1 MKKIFATLCLLIC
14 FLSSSNLYSD
24 ESELLVLTS
33 SGIAS
38 GIKNSGVISWNNI
51 PYAEPPVEDLRWKAP
66 RDFKSD
72 LLIQDSKQI
81 TYCVQEPSG
90 LGGADGE
97 TLVVG
102 SEDCLYLDIKAP
114 KNIDKP
120 LPVMFWIHGGGN
132 TTGRKDIYDFSK
144 MVKNHQVIV
153 VTINYRLG
161 PLGWFTHPDIQG
173 NQEDI
178 DKTSNF
184 GTLDIIHAL
193 KWVNEN
199 ISNFGG
205 DKNNVTIFGESA
217 GGHNVLSLLVSPLA
231 KGLFHKAIS
240 QSGYT
245 TSISAQKAYKQNEY
259 SDTSANTSSEFVRK
273 TLSKFDNK
281 PTDTR
286 QMLLALSV
294 EDIYQEYIGKSN
306 LNIPL
311 LTNDGIVIPRIG
323 LKNALS
329 KKEHVQDIPFIA
341 GSNRDEV
348 KLWLGSATY
357 FVELKFSFLGNIF
370 NVPRVKLKDK
380 DAFEAFNYYRSNAWQ
395 IRGVDEPLSALKS
408 AGFNNLY
415 AYRYDWDDHRKYLI
429 GDFQELIGAAHAT
442 EIPLLTGNNKLV
454 GEYGF
459 FIYPNG
465 PSKRFTSKNMMKFW
479 THFAKTGTPGSSSN
493 GIKWNSYFNEGNKS
507 YLIIDKKKNM
517 KIESKVPNF
526 KTLVKELAADN
537 RINELEKCVVLFQ
550 MGTYV
555 GLDIYSDLE
564 AMYPNQCNV
573 DKSVK
578 FLEDNASFIDY

>member
-1 MKKIFATLCLLIC
+1 
-14 FLSSSNLYSD
+14 
-24 ESELLVLTS
+24 LVSTS

-102 SEDCLYLDIKAP
+102 SEDCLYLDIKTP
-114 KNIDKP
+114 KKIDKP

-144 MVKNHQVIV
+144 MVKDHQVIV

-245 TSISAQKAYKQNEY
+245 TSISAQKAYKQTEY

>member
-1 MKKIFATLCLLIC
+1 MNYEKNIYYLLFIIC
-14 FLSSSNLYSD
+14 FLASSNLYSD
-24 ESELLVLTS
+24 ESELLVATS

-51 PYAEPPVEDLRWKAP
+51 PYAKPPVEELRWKAP

-90 LGGADGE
+90 LGE
-97 TLVVG
+97 QTERPLVVG

-144 MVKNHQVIV
+144 MVKDHQVIV

-193 KWVNEN
+193 KWVNKN

-245 TSISAQKAYKQNEY
+245 TSISAQKAYKQSEY

-281 PTDTR
+281 PT
-286 QMLLALSV
+286 
-294 EDIYQEYIGKSN
+294 
-306 LNIPL
+306 
-311 LTNDGIVIPRIG
+311 
-323 LKNALS
+323 
-329 KKEHVQDIPFIA
+329 
-341 GSNRDEV
+341 
-348 KLWLGSATY
+348 
-357 FVELKFSFLGNIF
+357 
-370 NVPRVKLKDK
+370 
-380 DAFEAFNYYRSNAWQ
+380 
-395 IRGVDEPLSALKS
+395 
-408 AGFNNLY
+408 
-415 AYRYDWDDHRKYLI
+415 
-429 GDFQELIGAAHAT
+429 
-442 EIPLLTGNNKLV
+442 
-454 GEYGF
+454 
-459 FIYPNG
+459 
-465 PSKRFTSKNMMKFW
+465 
-479 THFAKTGTPGSSSN
+479 
-493 GIKWNSYFNEGNKS
+493 
-507 YLIIDKKKNM
+507 
-517 KIESKVPNF
+517 
-526 KTLVKELAADN
+526 
-537 RINELEKCVVLFQ
+537 
-550 MGTYV
+550 
-555 GLDIYSDLE
+555 
-564 AMYPNQCNV
+564 
-573 DKSVK
+573 
-578 FLEDNASFIDY
+578 

>member
-281 PTDTR
+281 PTDIR

-555 GLDIYSDLE
+555 GLDIYSNLE

>member
-24 ESELLVLTS
+24 ESELLVSTS

-81 TYCVQEPSG
+81 TYCVQEPSS

-193 KWVNEN
+193 KWVNKN

-245 TSISAQKAYKQNEY
+245 TSISAQKAYKQTEY